1 MVNCEKCGA
10 ELTEGAA
17 FCQKCG
23 ASVTVAPPVA
33 LEIPPTSAT
42 PPSTTPQRIINLAG
56 WGSRIIAY
64 IIDAIIFGIIFAIIE
79 GIFYLPTIIFYGGA
93 PYMNYTP
100 FTSSGLRDIAFFIYF
115 IVMDHGYGASIGKMI
130 MRIRVTNLD
139 GGPITLGQAVI
150 ESIGKAFGPLIILDV
165 ILGWIFTTQRSQR
178 IFTFLAQTIVV
189 KDKSLR

>member
-10 ELTEGAA
+10 ELKEGAA

-23 ASVTVAPPVA
+23 APVTVASPVVVETLPA
-33 LEIPPTSAT
+33 SPTPS
-42 PPSTTPQRIINLAG
+42 STTPQRIIDLAG

-64 IIDAIIFGIIFAIIE
+64 IIDAVIFSIIFGIIE

-100 FTSSGLRDIAFFIYF
+100 FTSSGLRDVAFFIYF
-115 IVMDHGYGASIGKMI
+115 IVMDHCYGASIGKMI
-130 MRIRVTNLD
+130 MRIRVTNLEC
-139 GGPITLGQAVI
+139 GPITLGQAII

-165 ILGWIFTTQRSQR
+165 ILGWIFTTQKSQR
-178 IFTFLAQTIVV
+178 VFTYLAQTIVV
-189 KDKSLR
+189 KGKTPR